1 MLLVALVL
9 SVSAAAQ
16 APAEASPKA
25 PGEPPAVFA
34 LVVSNNRGFAPGRA
48 QLQYADDDGAKY
60 HEVFSMLAEPEGAL
74 LLTELDADTQR
85 LFPALV
91 PVARPPTS
99 RNLAEAVRMLAARIA
114 ETKRAGREVDFY
126 FVFAG
131 HGDVDQGRGF
141 LELADSAFDAEDLQA
156 LLRQVDATRAHVIL
170 DSCNSFFVV
179 SPRKAGG
186 RRYATPSDM
195 TQHLAQRLPSVGVL
209 LSTSAEAEVYEWSEL
224 QSGVFSHVVRAG
236 LMGAADADAD
246 GRVTYAE
253 LEAFASVAAQE
264 VPNPLF
270 RPRIFAL
277 GPGRSSRATLVDL
290 RAVRSAVTLKMAAPS
305 PVRLTLRDARGLRW
319 VDVHQEAG
327 VPLALRL
334 PPGVAR
340 GLEVELPSSPGG
352 VRWVSGEVE
361 PGASLE
367 LANLTPAP
375 APPVPRGVQDQL
387 RQLFAT
393 PFGPQALAAFERARS
408 AGPVPVYG
416 ISLADRER
424 MRQLVETFSAVER
437 DRRTAETILI
447 GASLAS
453 SVGSSAI
460 LLSRGDYASQMNGFS
475 TLGVGL
481 LFSGADLLQQ
491 LRREDP
497 ELLLEEFRASSADP
511 AADPG
516 RTIARV
522 DYRLNRFLAQER
534 RVRRQLATAGWLYV
548 GTAVVLLGFA
558 EARRTTGG
566 NRQKVADDERSALL
580 LAVSGAS
587 YLLRANYTES
597 ATEHLVRQWN
607 SDPELQR
614 LPRVSVAPV
623 AGGAMLAVG
632 GTF

>member
-1 MLLVALVL
+1 MKSPLPLLIALTL
-9 SVSAAAQ
+9 SATAAAE
-16 APAEASPKA
+16 APAS
-25 PGEPPAVFA
+25 PPAVFA
-34 LVVSNNRGFAPGRA
+34 LVVSNNRGFAPGRSV
-48 QLQYADDDGAKY
+48 LQYADDDGAKY
-60 HEVFSMLAEPEGAL
+60 HDVFSMLAEPGGVV
-74 LLTELDADTQR
+74 LLTELDADTRR

-99 RNLAEAVRMLAARIA
+99 GNVAEAARSLAERIA
-114 ETKRAGREVDFY
+114 EAKRSGREVDFY

-141 LELADSAFDAEDLQA
+141 LELADRPFDADDLQA

-186 RRYATPSDM
+186 RRYATPADM
-195 TQHLAQRLPSVGVL
+195 TQHLARRLPAVGVL

-264 VPNPLF
+264 IPNPLF

-277 GPGRSSRATLVDL
+277 GPGRSAQAPLVDL
-290 RAVRSAVTLKMAAPS
+290 RAVRSAVTLTVDAP
-305 PVRLTLRDARGLRW
+305 PAVRLTLRDSQGLRW
-319 VDVHQEAG
+319 VDLHKEAG

-340 GLEVELPSSPGG
+340 GLEVERPDGADG
-352 VRWVSGEVE
+352 VRWSLGEVP
-361 PGASLE
+361 PGAAVE
-367 LANLTPAP
+367 LASFTPAS
-375 APPVPRGVQDQL
+375 APPASRGVQDQL

-393 PFGPQALAAFERARS
+393 PFGPQALAAFEQARS
-408 AGPVPVYG
+408 ASPPPMYG

-424 MRQLVETFSAVER
+424 MRQLVETFSAVEL
-437 DRRTAETILI
+437 DKRRTQSILF

-453 SVGSSAI
+453 TVGSGAVLI
-460 LLSRGDYASQMNGFS
+460 GQGDLQSQAEGIA

-481 LFSGADLLQQ
+481 IFSGVDFLQQ
-491 LRREDP
+491 VRREDP
-497 ELLLEEFRASSADP
+497 QALLEEFRASNADP
-511 AADPG
+511 SVDPG
-516 RTIARV
+516 HTIARV

-534 RVRRQLATAGWLYV
+534 KVRRQLATIGWLCM
-548 GTAVVLLGFA
+548 GSAVMILGLA
-558 EARRTTGG
+558 EVDRFTGVNRREVVETEI
-566 NRQKVADDERSALL
+566 AALL
-580 LAVSGAS
+580 MAVSGTS
-587 YLLRANYTES
+587 YLLRAEYTES

-607 SDPELQR
+607 TDPDMRR
-614 LPRVSVAPV
+614 LPRVAVVPSS
-623 AGGAMLAVG
+623 GGAVLTVG
-632 GTF
+632 GAF